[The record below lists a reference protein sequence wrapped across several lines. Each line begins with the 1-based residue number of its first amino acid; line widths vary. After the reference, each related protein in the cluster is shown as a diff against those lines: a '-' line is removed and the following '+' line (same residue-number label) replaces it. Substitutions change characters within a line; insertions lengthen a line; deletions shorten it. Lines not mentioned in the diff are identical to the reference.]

1 MRPGTAPCQALFY
14 DEGNCLYSA
23 LPVIPFLRMAFMGD
37 VVTKWRNV
45 LIVPVIL
52 AFSVAIISFV
62 ALRETPVF
70 LKQRIEHLENSGVA
84 SEETKKKGETGG
96 VFHAIRFI
104 AHHRQLRWNAL
115 AAFVFAMSIGVTGF
129 YTSIMSTSGMN
140 GDQINQALVAYPILN
155 ACMTFL
161 GGFLT
166 DRLGRKRSALTM
178 GMVCFVMLGAFV
190 FAASQG
196 WNAYLVG
203 ACYGVF
209 VGAYWSVSDPAVSG
223 YPRRV
228 HPDQSARICPW
239 DSVAGPDRWRYRFY
253 HHHLDLHAL
262 CFFFGAGMWCDLHP
276 AGAAVPCHCDDQTGR
291 DQRC

>member
-1 MRPGTAPCQALFY
+1 M
-14 DEGNCLYSA
+14 
-23 LPVIPFLRMAFMGD
+23 
-37 VVTKWRNV
+37 
-45 LIVPVIL
+45 
-52 AFSVAIISFV
+52 AIISFLT
-62 ALRETPVF
+62 LRETPVF

-155 ACMTFL
+155 ARMTFL

-203 ACYGVF
+203 ACYGIF
-209 VGAYWSVSDPAVSG
+209 VGAYWSVSDLLYLVIPGESTPTNLRASVLGTLSLVLIAGGIVSTTII
-223 YPRRV
+223 
-228 HPDQSARICPW
+228 SICM
-239 DSVAGPDRWRYRFY
+239 RYVSS
-253 HHHLDLHAL
+253 LAL
-262 CFFFGAGMWCDLHP
+262 VCGVVCIPLVLLCLVIVMTKLGETKGVDMAKITGAEFDG
-276 AGAAVPCHCDDQTGR
+276 
-291 DQRC
+291 